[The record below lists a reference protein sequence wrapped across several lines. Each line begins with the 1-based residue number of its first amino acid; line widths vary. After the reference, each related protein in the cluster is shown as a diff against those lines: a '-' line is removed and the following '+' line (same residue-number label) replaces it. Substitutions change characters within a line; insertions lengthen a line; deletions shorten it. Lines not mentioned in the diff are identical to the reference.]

1 MKKSIGSGR
10 GSVYNILLKALQTG
24 DKYGYEICKEIEE
37 KTNGSYILKQASLYS
52 GLKRL
57 EAQGDIT
64 SYWQDSVLG
73 GRRHYYS
80 LTEKGK
86 ERIIRSNFSW
96 TDARDDIV
104 DNLFEKSQLDK
115 EIEGM
120 QNDLNSIQDN
130 QVLSEENQ
138 KNIDY
143 ILENTA
149 NLGNEQKA
157 EQPEDEENSE
167 NLAETEEK
175 AEEDE
180 ESQETLKEVKE
191 DAPAG
196 FNFGGDDLFSMFNTT
211 YENNEEKLEEN
222 QEDEEAIEKDE
233 ESSESE
239 EVEEAQNNVFENAES
254 KENEQLDLFSISNQ
268 QPIEEKAEA
277 EEKMSDDEDD
287 KDDGFA
293 DIMQNMQTLETE
305 EENSFKDN
313 LNDAEEDTK
322 REIYEEYSEQNI
334 EVPENICENKEQ
346 ALDDE
351 YVDKVA
357 ETYDLD
363 KSVEE
368 TKEEQNQSVE
378 ENVIDEDETDDQ
390 SENVSLLQKNDVD
403 VLEEYR
409 KSHVSFNRFSESTQF
424 EEPENTFSNFFDN
437 NIFDKNEGDDKQDAT
452 LGQESV
458 ENKLNVE
465 EKPKEEN
472 VFYYDL
478 ANNKEVEKEEVKSQK
493 QTPTLDY
500 KDIFGDLMSSK
511 EEQTKEDSVQYNK
524 ENEAVSEENKT
535 NTEEKE
541 EIKPQERQNSFDDL
555 PRIDSSMQDINRTF
569 MQSKEVKEDTYT
581 TSSNSFERYDSSPF
595 ETSDRNP
602 FEKYDTYEPMDY
614 ANDSKNNVYDDEVRD
629 QRTGALAFDKKYA
642 NIYNKFEVP
651 DYEVR
656 YFKKSTSVKNS
667 QSKFVSINR
676 LNLAVSC
683 ILCLLMLIA
692 TTVTLILSGRN
703 PANGFQTTCYILSYI
718 LLALIILFDFTK
730 YMLNKNKK
738 AHTLNKNESLINLF
752 LAIFVAILSISIN
765 LFLGMS
771 FANITSYMGSFT
783 LPLYYSLYLLVKFP
797 LKKFLSKFA
806 NFYN

>member
-115 EIEGM
+115 DIEAM
-120 QNDLNSIQDN
+120 RNDLNQIQDN
-130 QVLSEENQ
+130 EVLSENNQ

-149 NLGNEQKA
+149 NLGKEQY
-157 EQPEDEENSE
+157 DEEPENKDNLDTLNETKE
-167 NLAETEEK
+167 NLEE
-175 AEEDE
+175 ENINE
-180 ESQETLKEVKE
+180 ESQEKFEENQDNTE
-191 DAPAG
+191 DQNNENNYG
-196 FNFGGDDLFSMFNTT
+196 FGGDDLFSMFNTT
-211 YENNEEKLEEN
+211 YENKEEKLEETQKVKEVVENEEISNNN
-222 QEDEEAIEKDE
+222 QEL
-233 ESSESE
+233 E
-239 EVEEAQNNVFENAES
+239 EVQNNNFENL
-254 KENEQLDLFSISNQ
+254 ENEEDEQLDLFSISNASGEEQ
-268 QPIEEKAEA
+268 QVEEKT
-277 EEKMSDDEDD
+277 EEQEKLEQEDN
-287 KDDGFA
+287 FE
-293 DIMQNMQTLETE
+293 DIMLNMQTVEDQDD
-305 EENSFKDN
+305 NPFDDN
-313 LNDAEEDTK
+313 LKNEEAEQNDDSIG
-322 REIYEEYSEQNI
+322 REVYEEYLSPKDESA
-334 EVPENICENKEQ
+334 ELYENKEQ

-357 ETYDLD
+357 ETYNLQQ
-363 KSVEE
+363 VENN
-368 TKEEQNQSVE
+368 KNEEDNNE
-378 ENVIDEDETDDQ
+378 DDEQIEK
-390 SENVSLLQKNDVD
+390 VSILQKNNVD
-403 VLEEYR
+403 ILEEYR
-409 KSHVSFNRFSESTQF
+409 KNHVSFNKFSDSTQF
-424 EEPENTFSNFFDN
+424 EEPENSFSNYFENNNILNDNQTDN
-437 NIFDKNEGDDKQDAT
+437 NASSVLNQEHVDNEQ
-452 LGQESV
+452 
-458 ENKLNVE
+458 NE

-472 VFYYDL
+472 VLYYDL
-478 ANNKEVEKEEVKSQK
+478 TNNKEVNKEDTTVQK
-493 QTPTLDY
+493 QTSTLDY

-511 EEQTKEDSVQYNK
+511 EESNKEEFVQYSK
-524 ENEAVSEENKT
+524 ENEPVNEENKESV
-535 NTEEKE
+535 EETVE
-541 EIKPQERQNSFDDL
+541 VKPQEKQNNFDDL
-555 PRIDSSMQDINRTF
+555 PRFDSDMQDINRTF
-569 MQSKEVKEDTYT
+569 MQSKESIENNNK
-581 TSSNSFERYDSSPF
+581 SNNFEKYDSSPF
-595 ETSDRNP
+595 ESSDRNP

-614 ANDSKNNVYDDEVRD
+614 ANDSKNNAYNDEVYE
-629 QRTGALAFDKKYA
+629 QRTNALAFDKKYA

-656 YFKKSTSVKNS
+656 YFKKSNPAKNN
-667 QSKFVSINR
+667 QSKFISINR

-683 ILCLLMLIA
+683 VLCLLMCIA
-692 TTVTLILSGRN
+692 TTITLIVSSKN
-703 PANGFQTTCYILSYI
+703 NANGFQTTCYILSYI
-718 LLALIILFDFTK
+718 LLAVIISFDFTK

-738 AHTLNKNESLINLF
+738 THTLNKNESLINLF
-752 LAIFVAILSISIN
+752 FAIFVAILSISIN

-771 FANITSYMGSFT
+771 FANIKNYMGSFT

>member
-86 ERIIRSNFSW
+86 ERITRSNFSW

-115 EIEGM
+115 EIEEM
-120 QNDLNSIQDN
+120 QNDLNNIKDN
-130 QVLSEENQ
+130 QVLSEDNQ

-149 NLGNEQKA
+149 NLGNEQKEESA
-157 EQPEDEENSE
+157 EDLNEVEEKPEEENICEE
-167 NLAETEEK
+167 NQEK
-175 AEEDE
+175 PE
-180 ESQETLKEVKE
+180 ESKE
-191 DAPAG
+191 DASAG
-196 FNFGGDDLFSMFNTT
+196 YGFGGDDLFSMFNTA
-211 YENNEEKLEEN
+211 YENSEEKLEEK
-222 QEDEEAIEKDE
+222 QEAEEVDQDE
-233 ESSESE
+233 ESSDDNE
-239 EVEEAQNNVFENAES
+239 EDEEIQNSSFEDE
-254 KENEQLDLFSISNQ
+254 ENDEGKQLDLFSISNEQ
-268 QPIEEKAEA
+268 APVKEKKEEPEDAEA
-277 EEKMSDDEDD
+277 AQNDS
-287 KDDGFA
+287 FA
-293 DIMQNMQTLETE
+293 DIMQNMQTLAED
-305 EENSFKDN
+305 ENSFKDDS
-313 LNDAEEDTK
+313 NDAEES
-322 REIYEEYSEQNI
+322 IGHQFYEEYSAPNTET
-334 EVPENICENKEQ
+334 PENLYDNKEQ
-346 ALDDE
+346 TLDDE

-357 ETYDLD
+357 ETYAT
-363 KSVEE
+363 EE
-368 TKEEQNQSVE
+368 TKEENISK
-378 ENVIDEDETDDQ
+378 ENVNDEYETD
-390 SENVSLLQKNDVD
+390 EKTEKVSVLQKSDVD

-409 KSHVSFNRFSESTQF
+409 KNHVSFNRFSESTQF
-424 EEPENTFSNFFDN
+424 EEPENTFSNYFENSDIFNDN
-437 NIFDKNEGDDKQDAT
+437 
-452 LGQESV
+452 
-458 ENKLNVE
+458 ENDNKEDINLSHEHTDNQPVE
-465 EKPKEEN
+465 EESKEEN
-472 VFYYDL
+472 VLYYDL
-478 ANNKEVEKEEVKSQK
+478 TNNKEVDKEVVETPK
-493 QTPTLDY
+493 QTSTLDY

-511 EEQTKEDSVQYNK
+511 EELTKEEPVEESK
-524 ENEAVSEENKT
+524 ANEFVSEEDKVTAN
-535 NTEEKE
+535 EKE
-541 EIKPQERQNSFDDL
+541 VKPQEKQNSFDDL

-569 MQSKEVKEDTYT
+569 MQSKETKEIKEESYT
-581 TSSNSFERYDSSPF
+581 SPSNSFERYDSSPF

-602 FEKYDTYEPMDY
+602 FEKYDTYESMDY
-614 ANDSKNNVYDDEVRD
+614 SDDSKNNAYDDEVHK
-629 QRTGALAFDKKYA
+629 QRTNALAFDKKYA

-656 YFKKSTSVKNS
+656 YFKKSTPVKNT
-667 QSKFVSINR
+667 QSKFISINR

-683 ILCLLMLIA
+683 FLCLLMCIA
-692 TTVTLILSGRN
+692 TTMTLIVSSKN
-703 PANGFQTTCYILSYI
+703 PVSSFQTTCYILSYI
-718 LLALIILFDFTK
+718 LLAAIILFDFTK

-771 FANITSYMGSFT
+771 FANIRNYMGSFT